1 MKIFSSTNWIL
12 GFLFFINLFSLLFR
26 ATTQTAMGLI
36 VLIILIGA
44 GSALA
49 AYNVNRIA
57 KSNNS
62 LTSKIY
68 YSLVFSLLLSTLV
81 LFFWS
86 IGPGPLYDHF
96 GLGAVLFILPSA
108 GIILLVGL
116 ITGITRSI
124 QLKRIGGPSV
134 NIKAL
139 NAKLTIIIVILIFIV
154 SYNPLVANFAK
165 ATGSASF
172 CALSAEFSGNS
183 ATFHSGLK
191 NSCILTVAR
200 TQADE
205 NICNMIT
212 DGSRFSDIITGCYIA
227 IARQKNDTAICRK
240 GIERGLAGMDSCISI
255 VTQYGQGQTKA
266 VAADVKSGVSICENS
281 GQCNALADMD
291 VLIFSILNDP
301 QSPDIIYAIKATK
314 YLWRDG
320 QRDSAVPLLAN
331 LLNNSNI
338 LTVRREALE
347 SLLYIASLRPLSDEQ
362 QILRSILPLIKNQ
375 SGVDDYTAK
384 IEQRL
389 SAKLLIPK

>member
-1 MKIFSSTNWIL
+1 MGPWFESKWAHTENQIFWYNILYMKIFSSTNWIL

-172 CALSAEFSGNS
+172 CA
-183 ATFHSGLK
+183 
-191 NSCILTVAR
+191 C
-200 TQADE
+200 
-205 NICNMIT
+205 
-212 DGSRFSDIITGCYIA
+212 
-227 IARQKNDTAICRK
+227 
-240 GIERGLAGMDSCISI
+240 LAGMDSCISI